1 MDHVQLIHRARE
13 AIKRAVSSLIGP
25 GTDYA
30 LLDFPD
36 YTNVGD
42 SAIWL
47 GTIAILMEVTGRLPR
62 YVSTASDFDAFAF
75 RASLPE
81 GPIFLLGGGNFG
93 DIYVSHQDLRI
104 KILREFRDRRII
116 QLPQSVMFR
125 DERNARQ
132 TAEAIAGHQ
141 DFHMFVREHASLRFV
156 QQNFNCPVT
165 LVPDAAF
172 GLGPLERPRAP
183 EYPVMLLLR
192 EDAERVGY
200 DYSPF
205 EAFGAVPWVDWI
217 REYRGF
223 HSLHRLKASFVC
235 LLRGRCTSLDRRVAL
250 FNLMANTRLKRGLSL
265 LAQGDRV
272 ITDRLH
278 GHIMCTLM
286 NIEHVAMDNDY
297 GKIHGYIDAWTSPY
311 DGVVMADNPQQAV
324 SMLGS
329 LKDRAAQIGKP
340 RRATLRRTKTSLQP

>member
-1 MDHVQLIHRARE
+1 MKHVQLIHRDRE
-13 AIKRAVSSLIGP
+13 ALKRAVSSLIGL

-47 GTIAILMEVTGRLPR
+47 GSIAIVKEVTGRLPR
-62 YVSTASDFDAFAF
+62 YVSTYSDFDASAL

-93 DIYVSHQDLRI
+93 DIYVPHQDLRI
-104 KILREFRDRRII
+104 KVLRGFRDRRII
-116 QLPQSVMFR
+116 HLPQSIMFR
-125 DERNARQ
+125 DESNARE
-132 TAEAIAGHQ
+132 TAEAIARHP
-141 DFHMFVREHASLRFV
+141 DFHLFVRDNASLRFV
-156 QQNFNCPVT
+156 QQNFKCPTT

-183 EYPVMLLLR
+183 KYPVMMLLR
-192 EDAERVGY
+192 EDLERVAY
-200 DYSPF
+200 DGSLL
-205 EAFGAVPWVDWI
+205 EAFGDVPRMDWI
-217 REYRGF
+217 REHRGF
-223 HSLHRLKASFVC
+223 HTLHRLKARPVS
-235 LLRGRCTSLDRRVAL
+235 LLTRRWTSSDRLVVLNTLAK
-250 FNLMANTRLKRGLSL
+250 TRLKRGLSL

-278 GHIMCTLM
+278 AHIMCTLM

-297 GKIHGYIDAWTSPY
+297 GKIHGYIDAWTSSY
-311 DGVVMADNPQQAV
+311 DGVVKANNPRQAI
-324 SMLGS
+324 SMLDF
-329 LKDRAAQIGKP
+329 LKNRAAQMGKP
-340 RRATLRRTKTSLQP
+340 